1 MLVQVPRRLGG
12 LLRGRAR
19 CVPCIS
25 LLACAFELTSS
36 LCLPVSHH
44 PPVSAYFY
52 ISPANGVLIYGEL
65 RPKSKFLG
73 NSAAT
78 IMDGENRVI
87 LMNKPEDGEYSIRM
101 PNMYARGILFGKLIL
116 ELGDTSAV
124 KNVKTGL
131 SCDVEFK
138 TKGFFS
144 GTYNAIVGKVKT
156 DAGTLGE
163 LDGFWS
169 DSVTYKDIKVRSPS
183 SISYPLMA
191 C

>member
-1 MLVQVPRRLGG
+1 M
-12 LLRGRAR
+12 
-19 CVPCIS
+19 
-25 LLACAFELTSS
+25 
-36 LCLPVSHH
+36 
-44 PPVSAYFY
+44 SAYFY

-87 LMNKPEDGEYSIRM
+87 LMNKREDGEYAIGM

-124 KNVKTGL
+124 RNSATGL
-131 SCDVEFK
+131 ACDVEFK

-144 GTYNAIVGKVKT
+144 GTYNAVVGKVKK
-156 DAGTLGE
+156 DSHAIGD

-169 DSVTYKDIKVRSPS
+169 DSVVYKDVKVRVR
-183 SISYPLMA
+183 
-191 C
+191 CHGT